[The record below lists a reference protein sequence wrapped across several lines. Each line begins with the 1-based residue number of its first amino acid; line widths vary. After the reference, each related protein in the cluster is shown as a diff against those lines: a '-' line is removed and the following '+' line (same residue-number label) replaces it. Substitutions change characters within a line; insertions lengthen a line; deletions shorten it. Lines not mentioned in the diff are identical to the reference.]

1 MQEIWIFIWING
13 VISSPEYPD
22 FHPGYPV
29 FDKKILVDYREMV
42 EVWKSLASNVSKRKR
57 YGWLP

>member
-1 MQEIWIFIWING
+1 MDIYGYIWIFIWING

-42 EVWKSLASNVSKRKR
+42 EVAT
-57 YGWLP
+57 